1 MDPVEWE
8 NASLRQQRNL
18 NLVQQRDIHDMEVNG
33 PHCYCSDGEP
43 LEDDGPE
50 LTRKL
55 NLLRDIEERILHKKA
70 AILIKTFEMIKKKP
84 LDSKAK
90 TLKDRVSTILQQ
102 RHCLNSPAKCKMYV
116 SPERDDSPS
125 HSREWQEDHPLKRRV
140 EALMRHRFC
149 DHSGSTTKNPASAH
163 EIATP
168 PVTPPPRSQSI
179 TSQIQKD
186 NVANKGFERFLSLLN
201 KGVDMNLLSRIVND
215 DSEHLQLGDQPFN
228 SQHSSVKDDLHRPT
242 SNESLQCN
250 SGAQL
255 LENGGERAE
264 LSTSNTS
271 LQCKSGVQLLH
282 SGGDGAELSTSKHY
296 RKERLSLSND
306 NNMGKDKHT
315 SGSNSVSKSPPT
327 VEQSEKEEKEMVVV
341 DEQHEQ
347 LQNILNT
354 LGLSLEMED
363 LSKLTHRTQERLY
376 GKRNESKSVSPST
389 TEQPVSPVMSGSC
402 KSDRKSSSS
411 SLSPS
416 RSCRRSPSHRQLSHH
431 RVSRDRH
438 EQDSLLACGDSRK
451 KTENSFH
458 FYKRQNDVQE
468 QKTVGI
474 NNDANISYESPYVHS
489 HCDPDSSFHCPD
501 YDLSNFTHHYSS
513 CSGDTNQYW
522 TSTTGAS
529 VPPHYSGSYPYSM
542 DTHGSHCAIPSVQHN
557 GHSFLDVSFVN
568 PDLSTSEG
576 QFGSVTAPRNLH
588 VVKMKQPRRRRL
600 PQKRFEQGKARWLKW
615 MGKQSRNV
623 QMLRA
628 LSEIPLEVKET
639 KASGKQ
645 AKPTQDHEKLSRA
658 QSEIPFEVK
667 ETKASGKQA
676 KPTQDHGKHSRKQQT
691 QTDEEIKANLRKML
705 ETFNQMSKNKS
716 HAPPNSYPDTQ
727 LLCVLLLRQMCDVGL

>member
-18 NLVQQRDIHDMEVNG
+18 NLVQQRDIHDMEVNV

-125 HSREWQEDHPLKRRV
+125 HSRERQEDHPLKRRV

-149 DHSGSTTKNPASAH
+149 DHSGSTTKNPASAR

-168 PVTPPPRSQSI
+168 PVTPPPRSQSV

-201 KGVDMNLLSRIVND
+201 KGVDMDMLSRIVND

-242 SNESLQCN
+242 SSESLQCN

-264 LSTSNTS
+264 LPTSNTS
-271 LQCKSGVQLLH
+271 LQCNSGVQLLH
-282 SGGDGAELSTSKHY
+282 NGGDGAELSTSKHY

-306 NNMGKDKHT
+306 NNMGKDKRDKHA

-327 VEQSEKEEKEMVVV
+327 VEQSEKEEREMVVV
-341 DEQHEQ
+341 DERHEQ

-376 GKRNESKSVSPST
+376 GKRNESKSVTPST

-402 KSDRKSSSS
+402 KCDRKSSSSSSSS

-416 RSCRRSPSHRQLSHH
+416 RSCRRSPSHRQLSHN
-431 RVSRDRH
+431 RLSRDRH
-438 EQDSLLACGDSRK
+438 EKDSLLACGDSRK

-458 FYKRQNDVQE
+458 FYKSQDDVQE

-501 YDLSNFTHHYSS
+501 YDLPNFTHYYSS

-529 VPPHYSGSYPYSM
+529 FPPHYSGSYPYST

-557 GHSFLDVSFVN
+557 CHSFRDVSFVN

-600 PQKRFEQGKARWLKW
+600 PRKKRFEQGKAKRLKL
-615 MGKQSRNV
+615 MEEQSRNV
-623 QMLRA
+623 QTL
-628 LSEIPLEVKET
+628 
-639 KASGKQ
+639 
-645 AKPTQDHEKLSRA
+645 RA

-667 ETKASGKQA
+667 ETKASGKLA
-676 KPTQDHGKHSRKQQT
+676 LKPTQDHEKHSRKQQT

-716 HAPPNSYPDTQ
+716 RAPPNPYPDTQ
-727 LLCVLLLRQMCDVGL
+727 LLCVLLLRQVFKKCLL